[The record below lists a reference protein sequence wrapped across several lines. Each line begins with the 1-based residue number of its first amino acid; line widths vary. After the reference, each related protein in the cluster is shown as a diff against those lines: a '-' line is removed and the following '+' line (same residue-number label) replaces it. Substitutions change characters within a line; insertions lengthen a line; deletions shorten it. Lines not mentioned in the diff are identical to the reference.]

1 MSFNEFIIEQGI
13 LGITIGTMSGFG
25 VTNLIKDMKTD
36 VIQPLL
42 KRLNVSNLNI
52 ISSIIE
58 FITILLLI
66 YLIYKLI
73 LYPLFETELK
83 AEKKQKEKENK
94 WKDKLLR
101 EIKSVDFGN
110 VYM

>member
-1 MSFNEFIIEQGI
+1 MSFNEFIFEQGI

-36 VIQPLL
+36 LIQPLL
-42 KRLNVSNLNI
+42 KRLNVSNIKI
-52 ISSIIE
+52 ISSFIE

-73 LYPLFETELK
+73 LYPLFEKEIK
-83 AEKKQKEKENK
+83 AEKKVKQREKK
-94 WKDKLLR
+94 WKDNLLK
-101 EIKSVDFGN
+101 EIKSIDHGN